1 MAKSFEIPISSEP
14 EALLAKVKTAAA
26 EHGADFTGDT
36 QSGRFSGS
44 GVEGEYRIEEG
55 KAIVTVTN
63 KPVLAPWSM
72 VESTIRQFFST

>member
-1 MAKSFEIPISSEP
+1 MTKSFEIPINSAP
-14 EALLAKVKTAAA
+14 EELLAKVKKAAA
-26 EHGADFTGDT
+26 EHGAEFTGDT

-63 KPVLAPWSM
+63 KPFIAPWSM
-72 VESTIRQFFST
+72 VESTLRQFFST